1 MSALRRSHVVWLM
14 RRAATLDGTSAD
26 AAEPADPGRAA
37 LLHRV
42 VAKVSEAIEAAGP
55 LGLSPAERMLLAT
68 EAHELA
74 DRASREMARPGDDR
88 DLRRSEEWLLTARAL
103 REVVEASP

>member
-1 MSALRRSHVVWLM
+1 M
-14 RRAATLDGTSAD
+14 RRAATLDGTSPD
-26 AAEPADPGRAA
+26 AAEPVDPTRAA

-42 VAKVSEAIEAAGP
+42 AAKVSEAIEGDRA
-55 LGLSPAERMLLAT
+55 LTLSSAERTLLVA

-74 DRASREMARPGDDR
+74 ERAAREMARRGDR

-103 REVVEASP
+103 REVAGASADPGV